1 MTPWSPATLDT
12 YDGWPARSWSC
23 GRNRWLDGIVE
34 KIQTFEY
41 VRTVKRLADPKEKSR
56 AVSELAREV
65 GLPEEKVASV
75 IEKLGLTEI
84 KRVQEDIVGSG
95 SELFRWGRNI
105 VVF

>member
-34 KIQTFEY
+34 KIQTIEY
-41 VRTVKRLADPKEKSR
+41 AATVKRLADPKEKSR

-65 GLPEEKVASV
+65 GLTEEKVASV
-75 IEKLGLTEI
+75 IEKLGLKEVR
-84 KRVQEDIVGSG
+84 RVSDDVEGQ
-95 SELFRWGRNI
+95 FYRAAWGHLI
-105 VVF
+105 L